1 MAKPPLQSLSCLD
14 FFAFLNSFFDC
25 LLLRQ
30 TCGTGE
36 SKGFAQL
43 TPGKIL
49 VPEVEAWHETI
60 LITSGVSLSDSL
72 GITWGIT
79 LDSSSSS
86 EAITSL
92 STCSSSLLEGI
103 TWTSLFFSSDVL
115 EEESESDEPL
125 DDQLWSKLHFCK
137 CFSMCQWLG

>member
-1 MAKPPLQSLSCLD
+1 MAKPPLQSLPGLD
-14 FFAFLNSFFDC
+14 FFAFLSSFLDC

-30 TCGTGE
+30 TCGTGASE
-36 SKGFAQL
+36 GFAQL

-49 VPEVEAWHETI
+49 VPEVEAWHETM

-72 GITWGIT
+72 GITWG
-79 LDSSSSS
+79 SSS

-92 STCSSSLLEGI
+92 STCSSSLLI

-125 DDQLWSKLHFCK
+125 DDQLWSKLHFSK